1 MYLYSW
7 FMDYINFWFD
17 VSSHFLKISSLKLLR
32 LSLYNYSIIM
42 LRIYTV
48 IQNLLEFTILILL
61 KKKKKNNW
69 NNRIIECY
77 YINIFT
83 IVVIF
88 IWFHHVTVFRFNLC
102 KSNTIACSCQM
113 QYLTCLYNRSKIL
126 DKYKPPFLAVQAN
139 VSNCSSS
146 LDGA

>member
-7 FMDYINFWFD
+7 FMNYINFGLD
-17 VSSHFLKISSLKLLR
+17 VSSHFLKISSLNFLR
-32 LSLYNYSIIM
+32 LSLYNYFMIM
-42 LRIYTV
+42 LRIYSDTKF
-48 IQNLLEFTILILL
+48 IGIYNFT
-61 KKKKKNNW
+61 KKKKKKNW